1 MADGTDAPDERLVE
15 IAHQMFDLARAGEAE
30 QPEAYVEPGADPD
43 TGTPTARETARMFG
57 QDELFS

>member
-1 MADGTDAPDERLVE
+1 MTDGTDAPDERL
-15 IAHQMFDLARAGEAE
+15 AHQMFDLARAGEAE
-30 QPEAYVEPGADPD
+30 QQEAYVEEGAEPD